1 MTSDSDR
8 PVIAEPEPT
17 DRVRLGFHDKLDAI
31 QQGLVTLASLVAENV
46 ALAGEAMRDRRLELV
61 DVVRQAD
68 TEVNR
73 MYAELERDTFE
84 TLALQQPVARDLRF
98 LVAATRIL
106 YELERSGDL
115 AVNCVKMLER
125 EHGFPGVPRLMS
137 TLDRLVEATV
147 RVFRM
152 SIDAVADMD
161 EEAGPT
167 LDKADDEVDDVV
179 SLFYT
184 EIGRAAENI
193 GLETAIAMSRVGRF
207 LERIADH
214 AVNIAE
220 NVTYIVTAE
229 FPGDTHIALRDEGG
243 S

>member
-1 MTSDSDR
+1 M
-8 PVIAEPEPT
+8 
-17 DRVRLGFHDKLDAI
+17 
-31 QQGLVTLASLVAENV
+31 ASLVAENV
-46 ALAGEAMRDRRLELV
+46 ALAGEAMRDRRLDLV
-61 DVVRQAD
+61 DSVHEAD
-68 TEVNR
+68 LEVNR

-98 LVAATRIL
+98 LVASSRIL

-115 AVNCVKMLER
+115 AVNCAKMLER
-125 EHGFPGVPRLMS
+125 QHGFPGVPRLMS
-137 TLDRLVEATV
+137 TLDRLVETTV

-152 SIDAVADMD
+152 GIDAIADMD
-161 EEAGPT
+161 PAAGPR
-167 LDKADDEVDDVV
+167 LDEADDEVDNVV

-220 NVTYIVTAE
+220 NVTYIVTAQ
-229 FPGDTHIALRDEGG
+229 FPDDTHVALRDEGP

>member
-1 MTSDSDR
+1 MTTDAT
-8 PVIAEPEPT
+8 PPIAEPAPT
-17 DRVRLGFHDKLDAI
+17 EDIRPGFHDTLAEI
-31 QQGLVTLASLVAENV
+31 QSGLVTMASLVTENV
-46 ALAGEAMRDRRLELV
+46 ALAGEAMRDQRLELIET
-61 DVVRQAD
+61 VRNAD
-68 TEVNR
+68 LEVNR
-73 MYAELERDTFE
+73 MYAELEALTFE

-98 LVAATRIL
+98 LVATTRML

-115 AVNCVKMLER
+115 AVNCVKMLDR
-125 EHGFPGVPRLMS
+125 EHGFPGIPRLMS

-147 RVFRM
+147 KVFGM
-152 SIDAVADMD
+152 GIDAIAEMD
-161 EEAGPT
+161 ETSGPR
-167 LDKADDEVDDVV
+167 LDEADDEVDDVV

-184 EIGRAAENI
+184 EIGRAAETI

-229 FPGDTHIALRDEGG
+229 FPGDTHAALRDEAGD
-243 S
+243 

>member
-1 MTSDSDR
+1 MTDKKP

-17 DRVRLGFHDKLDAI
+17 QDIRPGFHDTLDAI
-31 QQGLVTLASLVAENV
+31 QRGLVTMASLVAENV
-46 ALAGEAMRDRRLELV
+46 ALAGEAMRDRRLDLV
-61 DVVRQAD
+61 DTVRNAD

-73 MYAELERDTFE
+73 LYSQLEKMTFE

-98 LVAATRIL
+98 LVAASRML
-106 YELERSGDL
+106 YELERTGDL

-125 EHGFPGVPRLMS
+125 EQGFPGVPRLMS
-137 TLDRLVEATV
+137 TLDRLVDASV

-152 SIDAVADMD
+152 GIDAIADMD
-161 EEAGPT
+161 ADSGPR
-167 LDKADDEVDDVV
+167 LDEADDEVDDVV

-193 GLETAIAMSRVGRF
+193 GLDSAIALSRVGRF

-214 AVNIAE
+214 AVNVAE
-220 NVTYIVTAE
+220 NVTYIVTAQW
-229 FPGDTHIALRDEGG
+229 PGDTHASLRDED
-243 S
+243 

>member
-1 MTSDSDR
+1 MTSESER
-8 PVIAEPEPT
+8 PIVAEPTPT
-17 DRVRLGFHDKLDAI
+17 EEVRLTFHETLEKI
-31 QQGLVTLASLVAENV
+31 KSGLVTMASLVAENV
-46 ALAGEAMRDRRLELV
+46 ALAGEAMRDQRLDLIGK
-61 DVVRQAD
+61 VRNAD
-68 TEVNR
+68 LEVNR
-73 MYAELERDTFE
+73 MYAELEKLTFE

-98 LVAATRIL
+98 LVATTRML

-115 AVNCVKMLER
+115 AVNCVNMLDR
-125 EHGFPGVPRLMS
+125 ESGFPGVPRLMS

-147 RVFRM
+147 KVFRM
-152 SIDAVADMD
+152 GIDAVAEMD
-161 EEAGPT
+161 RTSGPR
-167 LDKADDEVDDVV
+167 LDEADDEVDDVV

-193 GLETAIAMSRVGRF
+193 GLETAIALSRVGRF

-229 FPGDTHIALRDEGG
+229 FPGDTHAALRDEAGD
-243 S
+243 